1 MVTYNEYLKSILT
14 KIIESYTDLTTLSDN
29 PGDLDIIKKKLLK
42 INGFAKVI
50 VNKIDENKISS
61 SDFRPLKLKLEYY
74 MNNYFFVQE
83 IETMSSLYSNDVN
96 RVKNMRLKI
105 LEAFD
110 DRKLIGSIK
119 DLCEKI

>member
-14 KIIESYTDLTTLSDN
+14 KIIESHVDLTQMTDK
-29 PGDLDIIKKKLLK
+29 PGDLDVIKKKLLK

-50 VNKIDENKISS
+50 VNKIDESKISS
-61 SDFRPLKLKLEYY
+61 SDFRPLKSKLEYY
-74 MNNYFFVQE
+74 MDTYFFVQE
-83 IETMSSLYSNDVN
+83 IETMASLYSNDVS

>member
-14 KIIESYTDLTTLSDN
+14 KIIESHTDLTQMTDN

-42 INGFAKVI
+42 INGFVKVI
-50 VNKIDENKISS
+50 VNKIDESKISS
-61 SDFRPLKLKLEYY
+61 SDFRPLKSKLEYY
-74 MNNYFFVQE
+74 MDTYFFVQE
-83 IETMSSLYSNDVN
+83 IETMASLYSNDVS

>member
-14 KIIESYTDLTTLSDN
+14 KIIESHTDLTQMTDN

-50 VNKIDENKISS
+50 INKIDESKISS
-61 SDFRPLKLKLEYY
+61 SDFRPLKSKLEYY
-74 MNNYFFVQE
+74 MDTYFFVQE
-83 IETMSSLYSNDVN
+83 IETMASLYSNDVS

>member
-1 MVTYNEYLKSILT
+1 M
-14 KIIESYTDLTTLSDN
+14 
-29 PGDLDIIKKKLLK
+29 
-42 INGFAKVI
+42 I

-74 MNNYFFVQE
+74 MDNYFFVQE
-83 IETMSSLYSNDVN
+83 IETMSSLYSNDIN

-105 LEAFD
+105 LEAFN
-110 DRKLIGSIK
+110 DRQLMNSIK

>member
-14 KIIESYTDLTTLSDN
+14 KIIESHTELSQLSDD

-74 MNNYFFVQE
+74 LDNYFFVQE

-105 LEAFD
+105 LEAFN
-110 DRKLIGSIK
+110 DRQLMSSVK
-119 DLCEKI
+119 DMCEKI

>member
-14 KIIESYTDLTTLSDN
+14 KIIESHTDLTQMTDN

-50 VNKIDENKISS
+50 VNKIDESKISS

-74 MNNYFFVQE
+74 MNTYFFVQE
-83 IETMSSLYSNDVN
+83 IETMASLYSNDVS

>member
-14 KIIESYTDLTTLSDN
+14 KIIESHTELSQLSDD

-74 MNNYFFVQE
+74 MDNYFFVQE
-83 IETMSSLYSNDVN
+83 IETMASLYSNDVS

>member
-14 KIIESYTDLTTLSDN
+14 KIIESHTELSQLSDD

-74 MNNYFFVQE
+74 MDNYFFVQE
-83 IETMSSLYSNDVN
+83 IETMSSLYSNDIN

-105 LEAFD
+105 LEAFN
-110 DRKLIGSIK
+110 DRQLMNSIK

>member
-14 KIIESYTDLTTLSDN
+14 KIIESHTDLTQMTDN

-50 VNKIDENKISS
+50 VNKIDESKISS
-61 SDFRPLKLKLEYY
+61 SDFRPLKSKLEYY
-74 MNNYFFVQE
+74 MDTYFFVQE
-83 IETMSSLYSNDVN
+83 IETMASLYSNDVS

-105 LEAFD
+105 LEAFE

>member
-14 KIIESYTDLTTLSDN
+14 KIIESHTDLTQMTDN

-50 VNKIDENKISS
+50 VNKIDESKISS
-61 SDFRPLKLKLEYY
+61 SDFRPLKSKLEYY
-74 MNNYFFVQE
+74 MDTYFFVQE
-83 IETMSSLYSNDVN
+83 IETMASLYSNDVS

>member
-14 KIIESYTDLTTLSDN
+14 KIIESYADLTQMTDN

-50 VNKIDENKISS
+50 VNKIDESKISS
-61 SDFRPLKLKLEYY
+61 SDFRPLKSKLEYY
-74 MNNYFFVQE
+74 MDTYFFVQE
-83 IETMSSLYSNDVN
+83 IETMASLYSNDVS

>member
-14 KIIESYTDLTTLSDN
+14 KIIESHTELSQLSDD

-74 MNNYFFVQE
+74 LDNYFFVQE
-83 IETMSSLYSNDVN
+83 IETMSSLYSNDIN

-105 LEAFD
+105 LEAFN
-110 DRKLIGSIK
+110 DRQLMNSIK

>member
-14 KIIESYTDLTTLSDN
+14 KILESYTDLTQMTDN

-42 INGFAKVI
+42 INGFVKVI
-50 VNKIDENKISS
+50 VNKIDESKISS
-61 SDFRPLKLKLEYY
+61 SDFRPLKSKLEYY
-74 MNNYFFVQE
+74 MDTYFFVQE
-83 IETMSSLYSNDVN
+83 IETMTSLYSNDVS

-110 DRKLIGSIK
+110 DKKLIGSIK

>member
-14 KIIESYTDLTTLSDN
+14 KIIESHTDLTQMTDN

-50 VNKIDENKISS
+50 INKIDESKISS
-61 SDFRPLKLKLEYY
+61 SDFRPLKSKFEYY
-74 MNNYFFVQE
+74 MDTYFFVQE
-83 IETMSSLYSNDVN
+83 IETMASLYSNDVS

>member
-14 KIIESYTDLTTLSDN
+14 KIIESHTDLTQLTDN

-50 VNKIDENKISS
+50 VNKIDESKISS
-61 SDFRPLKLKLEYY
+61 SDFRPLKSKLEYY
-74 MNNYFFVQE
+74 MDTYFFVQE
-83 IETMSSLYSNDVN
+83 IETMASLYSNDVS